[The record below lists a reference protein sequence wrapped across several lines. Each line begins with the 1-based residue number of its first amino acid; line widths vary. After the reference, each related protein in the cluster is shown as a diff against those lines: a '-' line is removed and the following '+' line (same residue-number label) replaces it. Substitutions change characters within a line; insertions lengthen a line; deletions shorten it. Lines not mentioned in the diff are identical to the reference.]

1 MGEEF
6 YSIIKL
12 VSGEEIF
19 SLISIEDE
27 EDPAIIL
34 QNPVIM
40 KLIHHK
46 TGMHVKIKQWIN
58 LSDEDIFIIKSDKI
72 ITMTESNDQKLIGIY
87 NDFIENSDEEDI
99 GIENPD
105 SFHTKPSTKMGYIS
119 SVEKARKDLEDIF
132 NREIQEN
139 QSPE

>member
-46 TGMHVKIKQWIN
+46 TGMHVKIKQWID

-87 NDFIENSDEEDI
+87 NDFIEDSDEENIDI
-99 GIENPD
+99 GNPD
-105 SFHTKPSTKMGYIS
+105 SFYTKPSTKMGYIS
-119 SVEKARKDLEDIF
+119 SVEKARKELEDIF

>member
-27 EDPAIIL
+27 EEPTIIL

-46 TGMHVKIKQWIN
+46 SGIHVKIKQWID

-72 ITMTESNDQKLIGIY
+72 ITMTESNDEKLITS
-87 NDFIENSDEEDI
+87 NETFLS
-99 GIENPD
+99 
-105 SFHTKPSTKMGYIS
+105 
-119 SVEKARKDLEDIF
+119 
-132 NREIQEN
+132 
-139 QSPE
+139 

>member
-46 TGMHVKIKQWIN
+46 SGMHVKIKQWID

-72 ITMTESNDQKLIGIY
+72 ITMTESNDQKLIRIY

-99 GIENPD
+99 DIENPD

>member
-1 MGEEF
+1 
-6 YSIIKL
+6 
-12 VSGEEIF
+12 
-19 SLISIEDE
+19 
-27 EDPAIIL
+27 
-34 QNPVIM
+34 M

-46 TGMHVKIKQWIN
+46 SGIHVKIKQWID

-99 GIENPD
+99 DIENPD

>member
-46 TGMHVKIKQWIN
+46 TGMHVKIKQWID

-72 ITMTESNDQKLIGIY
+72 ITMTESNDQKLIRIY

-99 GIENPD
+99 DIENPD